1 VFNVLEKAIKS
12 SQAHQKKYLQALQDK
27 DKQELM
33 KRVSNVQKDE
43 FRKLSKKTKEKN
55 ELDRL
60 KREVG
65 EKLVQLGVTEREKM
79 DQVYSK
85 FRLNL
90 QVSHDDLLK
99 HLADK
104 KIKVRKKAIC
114 LHSYKSE

>member
-1 VFNVLEKAIKS
+1 ME
-12 SQAHQKKYLQALQDK
+12 DK

-79 DQVYSK
+79 SQVYSK
-85 FRLNL
+85 FRANL
-90 QVSHDDLLK
+90 QTSHDDVLK
-99 HLADK
+99 HFHEK
-104 KIKVRKKAIC
+104 KIKVNYILPRI
-114 LHSYKSE
+114 LW

>member
-1 VFNVLEKAIKS
+1 
-12 SQAHQKKYLQALQDK
+12 
-27 DKQELM
+27 M

-90 QVSHDDLLK
+90 QVSHDELLK
-99 HLADK
+99 HFNEK
-104 KIKVRKKAIC
+104 KMKVCREYYRV
-114 LHSYKSE
+114 SSKSKSLKIMKNIQRAS